1 MTKKFIVEIEIENA
15 AFEPSAEYE
24 VARILNTVA
33 RKLDETDF
41 VPRHNNGFFLFDSF
55 GNKVGKAFLKLEGK

>member
-1 MTKKFIVEIEIENA
+1 MNKFIVEIELESEV
-15 AFEPSAEYE
+15 FTTMPQYE

-41 VPRHNNGFFLFDSF
+41 DPQHSHGFLLFDCH
-55 GNKVGKAFLKLEGK
+55 GNKCGIARLTKE

>member
-1 MTKKFIVEIEIENA
+1 MTKKFIVEIELGNA
-15 AFEPSAEYE
+15 AFDPSPDYE

-41 VPRHNNGFFLFDSF
+41 EPQHENGFFLFDSN
-55 GNKVGKAFLKLEGK
+55 GNKVGKAFLKLEDK

>member
-1 MTKKFIVEIEIENA
+1 MTKKFIVEIELGNA

-33 RKLDETDF
+33 RKLDESDF
-41 VPRHNNGFFLFDSF
+41 IPRHDHGFFLFDSN
-55 GNKVGKAFLKLEGK
+55 GNKCGKAFLKVEDN

>member
-1 MTKKFIVEIEIENA
+1 MKKFIVEIELGND
-15 AFEPSAEYE
+15 AFQPSAEYE

-41 VPRHNNGFFLFDSF
+41 EPQHNNGFFLFDSY
-55 GNKVGKAFLKLEGK
+55 GNKVGKAFLKLEEQ